1 MRSRVAFVVFL
12 MMCFFRQSSFCDTW
26 PLVLTGQIAPGTG
39 EARFASL
46 SQAAVNSRG
55 DIAFHADLLRP
66 AAGEW
71 GTFPT
76 SGIFLMTGG
85 NLRAVALS
93 GPKQRFMLNY
103 GLSLNNRGD
112 VVFVDHSGVLLFS
125 DGSFKTVAT
134 SGQPVP

>member
-55 DIAFHADLLRP
+55 DIAFHAGVVGG
-66 AAGEW
+66 ATAS
-71 GTFPT
+71 
-76 SGIFLMTGG
+76 SGYPQGCFQRSLSLASPHLM
-85 NLRAVALS
+85 LRA
-93 GPKQRFMLNY
+93 GYCR
-103 GLSLNNRGD
+103 
-112 VVFVDHSGVLLFS
+112 VLAMR
-125 DGSFKTVAT
+125 K
-134 SGQPVP
+134 